1 MSEES
6 IGGPPRSFLIISVVA
21 LVWNLLGVMSY
32 LMEVTRSPEALAQ
45 MPEAE
50 RVLIETLPT
59 WVTGAFAIA
68 VFSGVLGCVA
78 LLLKKAWAVP
88 LFIVSLVAV
97 VLQMGHWLF
106 IANAME
112 VYGTEVIIMP
122 LLVTVIAIFLVWY
135 SRDAKNK
142 GWLS

>member
-6 IGGPPRSFLIISVVA
+6 IGGPPRSFLIISIAA

-50 RVLIETLPT
+50 RLLLETLPS

-68 VFSGVLGCVA
+68 VFGGVLACVA

-88 LFIVSLVAV
+88 LFTVSLVAV
-97 VLQMGHWLF
+97 VLQMGYWVLMTS
-106 IANAME
+106 AME
-112 VYGTEVIIMP
+112 VYGPEALIMP
-122 LLVTVIAIFLVWY
+122 VLVTVIAVFLLWY
-135 SRDAKNK
+135 SRDARNK
-142 GWLS
+142 GWLN